1 MYFSYSFIALI
12 QSGQNFISNLKSRAQ
27 LSIRISASQ
36 FSRIPQLEVNIEEEG
51 NRLRSDFN
59 TFLASLLS
67 NLSEKSD
74 QEEMNIMNM
83 KWYASRNDIIV
94 FIPDWVISGLLT
106 LGPGG
111 VHSSDGYRLTLCK

>member
-1 MYFSYSFIALI
+1 MEMKFKSQHEYAHAHPCSAFIA
-12 QSGQNFISNLKSRAQ
+12 
-27 LSIRISASQ
+27 ASQ

-83 KWYASRNDIIV
+83 K
-94 FIPDWVISGLLT
+94 
-106 LGPGG
+106 
-111 VHSSDGYRLTLCK
+111 

>member
-12 QSGQNFISNLKSRAQ
+12 QSGQNFISSLKSRAQ

-83 KWYASRNDIIV
+83 KWYASRNDLIV

>member
-1 MYFSYSFIALI
+1 MALK
-12 QSGQNFISNLKSRAQ
+12 FLRFLKSLTRDTTL
-27 LSIRISASQ
+27 LSLTASQ

-59 TFLASLLS
+59 TFLSSLLS

-83 KWYASRNDIIV
+83 K
-94 FIPDWVISGLLT
+94 
-106 LGPGG
+106 
-111 VHSSDGYRLTLCK
+111 

>member
-83 KWYASRNDIIV
+83 KWYASRNDLIV